1 MAKIKS
7 LLPTL
12 RERKRYVGFEIIGN
26 KDIQVDRSFQER
38 IFSSFATL
46 FGEVGLAKAGL
57 LFVKTKKTYKQKGII
72 RVNHMYLD
80 HLRAALAFIKG
91 NHVIKSITAS
101 GMIVSVEK
109 QL

>member
-12 RERKRYVGFEIIGN
+12 RERKRYVGFTVIGN
-26 KDIQVDRSFQER
+26 QNIQVDRSFQKR

-57 LFVKTKKTYKQKGII
+57 LFVKTKKMYKQKGII

-80 HLRAALAFIKG
+80 HLKAALAFMKG
-91 NHVIKSITAS
+91 DCIVSSIIAS
-101 GMIVSVEK
+101 GMIANVEK